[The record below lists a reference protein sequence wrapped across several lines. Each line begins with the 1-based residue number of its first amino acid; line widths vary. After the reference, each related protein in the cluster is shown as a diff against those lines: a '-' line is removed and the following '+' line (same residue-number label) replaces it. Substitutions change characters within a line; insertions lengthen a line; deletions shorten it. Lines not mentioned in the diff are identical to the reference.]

1 MSDQPKTEEKK
12 EDGEATKLLEEE
24 EEDQGY
30 SCGSCWNGYC
40 ACVVWTCKVLLY
52 LLLCIVCLQY
62 HSRY

>member
-52 LLLCIVCLQY
+52 
-62 HSRY
+62 